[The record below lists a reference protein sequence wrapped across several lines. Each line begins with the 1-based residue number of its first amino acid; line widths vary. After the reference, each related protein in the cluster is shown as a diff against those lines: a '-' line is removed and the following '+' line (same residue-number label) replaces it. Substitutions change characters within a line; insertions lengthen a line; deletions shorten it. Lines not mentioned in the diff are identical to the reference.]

1 MTPLIVGTVLAI
13 AALCYVL
20 WPLIVPPQIRLA
32 PAPTPVS
39 TPDYAVEALR
49 ELEFD
54 RATGKISDVDYAS
67 LKATYTRKALT
78 TMRAGD
84 RIACDRCGPR
94 PENDAVFCSTCGASL
109 AA

>member
-1 MTPLIVGTVLAI
+1 MTPLIIGTLLAV

-20 WPLIVPPQIRLA
+20 WPIIA
-32 PAPTPVS
+32 PAEMQPASAILPAPS
-39 TPDYAVEALR
+39 PDYAVEALR

-54 RATGKISDVDYAS
+54 RATGKISDSDYAS
-67 LKATYTRKALT
+67 LKATYTRQALT

-84 RIACDRCGPR
+84 RIVCDRCGPR
-94 PENDAVFCSTCGASL
+94 SENDAAFCSTCGASL